1 MTPSAQSL
9 LNEMARAG
17 YNGRKAGE
25 KLAYIAKEYNAGR
38 IARETA
44 QIVAEPI
51 IREINLKEREISP
64 KIRQEAEHNNIYL
77 RHKSISLR
85 RER

>member
-25 KLAYIAKEYNAGR
+25 KLAYIAKEYNPY
-38 IARETA
+38 
-44 QIVAEPI
+44 AEW
-51 IREINLKEREISP
+51 LKIPEFSP
-64 KIRQEAEHNNIYL
+64 YTLKYEEEDRDDEYDEQ
-77 RHKSISLR
+77 
-85 RER
+85 

>member
-9 LNEMARAG
+9 LNEMAWAG

-38 IARETA
+38 ITRETA
-44 QIVAEPI
+44 QTVAEPL
-51 IREINLKEREISP
+51 IREINLKERENSP
-64 KIRQEAEHNNIYL
+64 KIRQEAKYNDIYI
-77 RHKSISLR
+77 RHEGISIR
-85 RER
+85 REK

>member
-25 KLAYIAKEYNAGR
+25 KLAYIAKEYNASR
-38 IARETA
+38 ITRETA
-44 QIVAEPI
+44 QTVAEPL
-51 IREINLKEREISP
+51 IREINLKEREIARKYGKKP
-64 KIRQEAEHNNIYL
+64 
-77 RHKSISLR
+77 SITTFTYAMRALA
-85 RER
+85 

>member
-38 IARETA
+38 ITRETA
-44 QIVAEPI
+44 QTVAE
-51 IREINLKEREISP
+51 
-64 KIRQEAEHNNIYL
+64 
-77 RHKSISLR
+77 
-85 RER
+85 